1 MTSNIEQIEW
11 LIHISEKRIRT
22 HHASIHLILV
32 CLGNTIIVVEIIIY
46 AIAFIFFSVVIAAI
60 IVELI
65 IQFFLFILQKL
76 SESHNTTFFRSGLIK
91 NWLLS
96 YTPI

>member
-1 MTSNIEQIEW
+1 MTFNIEQIEW

-46 AIAFIFFSVVIAAI
+46 AIAFLFFSVVIAA